1 LLIDDNR
8 DFHDELLRALAP
20 RGYLVEWWPSAE
32 DDAGERGPAAVCAF
46 DVLLLDNRLPGKKGI
61 EFLEELRQQGVQTPA
76 ILITEHYN
84 PNLEIDARKLGVCD
98 FIFKPPPSPD
108 GRSLDPL
115 LGALW
120 KAAEAARLMKE
131 RVILPADPGTEGT
144 RLVSAPDSVMS
155 DVYNLVARAAR
166 EAGRDKPVLITGEA
180 GTGKDVIARAL
191 FQASRRKA
199 GPLLKVPCADRN
211 EKELEEELFGY
222 RGSDRTR
229 GGAFEKAHGGALLL
243 DDLDRASR
251 SVQAKVRRANAD
263 GLVICGGTGGE
274 TPVDV
279 WVIACAHRD
288 FDPECHFRFRR
299 IPLPRLQDRGAADV
313 DLLADHFLRQ
323 AAASESKPWLTGFSE
338 PARVALRRHHWPGNV
353 AEMREVV
360 LRAVCLCEG
369 VCEVTPQD
377 LKLTPRDTLSAE
389 IRAHLQR
396 AIQEAAHSGQAD
408 LSCLLGFLK
417 EELVYHVRKQTS
429 VNPEVIAAHTGLA
442 VSDVQ
447 QILGDR
453 AGGSAPAPPKRDLP
467 LSRQK
472 VWRAYQDAL
481 LVNPSLVG
489 EPDVRLFEWLR
500 AQPGGLEGLPKK
512 FGTFQRYLT
521 AARTY
526 YGCPKNTP
534 TSDRPGGKSIVR
546 PDQL

>member
-1 LLIDDNR
+1 VLLIDDNR
-8 DFHDELLRALAP
+8 DFYDDLLRELTP
-20 RGYLVEWWPSAE
+20 RGYSVEWWPSAE
-32 DDAGERGPAAVCAF
+32 DDSGERGPAAVCGF

-98 FIFKPPPSPD
+98 FILKPLPSSD

-131 RVILPADPGTEGT
+131 RVILPADPGTDGT
-144 RLVSAPDSVMS
+144 RLVSAPDSIMS

-166 EAGRDKPVLITGEA
+166 EADRDRPVLITGES
-180 GTGKDVIARAL
+180 GTGKDLIARAL

-211 EKELEEELFGY
+211 ENELEEELFGY
-222 RGSDRTR
+222 RGNDRTR

-243 DDLDRASR
+243 DDLDTASR
-251 SVQAKVRRANAD
+251 SVQAKVRRANTD
-263 GLVICGGTGGE
+263 GLVICGGTAVE

-313 DLLADHFLRQ
+313 DLLADHFLHQ
-323 AAASESKPWLTGFSE
+323 AAAAEGKPWLTSFNE
-338 PARVALRRHHWPGNV
+338 PARVGLRRHHWPGNV

-360 LRAVCLCEG
+360 LRAVCLCPG
-369 VCEVTPQD
+369 RSHVTPED
-377 LKLTPRDTLSAE
+377 LKLTPRDALHGE
-389 IRAHLQR
+389 IRAHLRR
-396 AIQEAAHSGQAD
+396 AIQEAFRPGGA
-408 LSCLLGFLK
+408 LSLLPSLLAQ
-417 EELVYHVRKQTS
+417 ELVHHVGRDGGHTAG
-429 VNPEVIAAHTGLA
+429 EIAALTGLA
-442 VSDVQ
+442 ESEVD
-447 QILGDR
+447 QILREGE
-453 AGGSAPAPPKRDLP
+453 GGPAPRKP
-467 LSRQK
+467 LSLAREK
-472 VWRAYQDAL
+472 VWQAYRRALED
-481 LVNPSLVG
+481 NPGLVG
-489 EPDVRLFEWLR
+489 EPDARVFEWLR
-500 AQPGGLEGLPKK
+500 GRPGDLEGLPENCETFKK
-512 FGTFQRYLT
+512 YLRV
-521 AARTY
+521 ARAY

-534 TSDRPGGKSIVR
+534 TSNRPGGKSVVG
-546 PDQL
+546 PDQR